1 MSIADKTTSQNISRA
16 IMRVLGSGIFL
27 LAGISHLTE
36 TARTAARLE
45 NAPFGFL
52 ATSVAS
58 AELLVIFSGVALLGG
73 GLLLL
78 IGYKTRYAALLLAI
92 VLIPITLTV
101 QVSVQSLGPLFK
113 NIAIMGILIFFA
125 TNGALAYSMDTILKR
140 KRSRK
145 DNERQAR
152 STSNKNSFI

>member
-1 MSIADKTTSQNISRA
+1 MNSTHSTTSQNLSRA
-16 IMRVLGSGIFL
+16 TLRVLGSGIFL

-45 NAPFGFL
+45 EAPFGFL

-58 AELLVIFSGVALLGG
+58 AELLVILSGVALLGG
-73 GLLLL
+73 GILLL

-101 QVSVQSLGPLFK
+101 QVSGQSLGPLFK
-113 NIAIMGILIFFA
+113 NIAIMGILVFFA

-140 KRSRK
+140 KQCKGNRK
-145 DNERQAR
+145 DNDCQ
-152 STSNKNSFI
+152 SPSFK